1 MASQDGAAE
10 AWGSGGNDSSL
21 FEGMVLSVL
30 EPATAGEAASVPIPS
45 QSLNR
50 IPRRGPTLMPT
61 QPPPP

>member
-30 EPATAGEAASVPIPS
+30 EPAAAGEAASVPIPS
-45 QSLNR
+45 R
-50 IPRRGPTLMPT
+50 PRPSP
-61 QPPPP
+61 